1 MPERTRV
8 RGVQASVL
16 ASVLFGVTYYYTSLL
31 APLTSTEIT
40 AWRVVLS
47 FLFITVLLVALGQW
61 TIIRRTL
68 GRLKRRPSLLLGFI
82 VSAALLAVQ
91 LWLFMWAP
99 LNGRALEVSLGY
111 FLLPLSM
118 VIVGRLLY
126 RDRLSRLQL
135 AATAFAVIGVTHEVI
150 RFGGF
155 PWESLLVALGYPI
168 YFVLRRTL
176 KIGHL
181 GGLWVEFALLVPVA
195 LVLLGAGPSGL
206 GVFAEHPLL
215 IWLIL
220 GLGVISA
227 VALIGYI
234 LASRNLDL
242 SLFGLLG
249 YLEPSLLLV
258 VALLLGET
266 IESGQWFTYLPIW
279 LAVIM
284 LALDGLRGRIRRR

>member
-1 MPERTRV
+1 VPERTRS

-16 ASVLFGVTYYYTSLL
+16 ASVLFGVTYYYTSFL

-47 FLFITVLLVALGQW
+47 FLFMTVLLVSLGQW
-61 TIIRRTL
+61 PVIRQTL
-68 GRLKRRPSLLLGFI
+68 GRLKRRPSLLLGFLL
-82 VSAALLAVQ
+82 SAALLAVQ

-99 LNGRALEVSLGY
+99 LNERALEVSLGY

-118 VIVGRLLY
+118 VIVGRFLY
-126 RDRLSRLQL
+126 GERLSRLQL
-135 AATAFAVIGVTHEVI
+135 VATAFAVIGVAHEVF

-155 PWESLLVALGYPI
+155 PWESLLVALGYPL

-176 KIGHL
+176 KISHL
-181 GGLWVEFALLVPVA
+181 GGLWVEFALLLPVA
-195 LVLLGAGPSGL
+195 ILLLAAGPSRL
-206 GVFAEHPLL
+206 GVFVEQPSL
-215 IWLIL
+215 IWLVL
-220 GLGVISA
+220 GLGLISA
-227 VALIGYI
+227 AALIGYI

-258 VALLLGET
+258 VALLLGEM
-266 IESGQWFTYLPIW
+266 IGSEQWFTYLPIW
-279 LAVIM
+279 LAV
-284 LALDGLRGRIRRR
+284 LVLTVDGLRGRLRRR